1 MLTARQIAD
10 ALEVSPRTVYRDI
23 GDLVGSG
30 IPIDGEAGVGYL
42 LRDGYRLPPLMFTR
56 EELVALGL
64 GAQMV
69 RVWSDCA
76 LGEVTASAI
85 RKIESVLPPSL
96 KDEIRESPLQVP
108 WFMASE
114 QLRDNL
120 EVLRRCV
127 DEKRKVVARYVSL
140 QQAETTRT
148 LRPLLLY
155 FWAASGR
162 WVPGANCGKT
172 SVRSGSTCLAIF
184 ARTRNAS
191 IPPLAVMRRCTWRS
205 RPGASAATDG
215 PGPADPTTQSNS
227 GITPGTTPW
236 QRPLPAAC

>member
-1 MLTARQIAD
+1 MPLLQEGRVLTARQIAD

-69 RVWSDCA
+69 RAWSDRA

-108 WFMASE
+108 RFMASE

-155 FWAASGR
+155 FWGSKWTLGAWCELREDFRLFRVDLLGDICPDKECLDPAPGR
-162 WVPGANCGKT
+162 D
-172 SVRSGSTCLAIF
+172 
-184 ARTRNAS
+184 
-191 IPPLAVMRRCTWRS
+191 
-205 RPGASAATDG
+205 ASAYMAQQAWRFG
-215 PGPADPTTQSNS
+215 GH
-227 GITPGTTPW
+227 
-236 QRPLPAAC
+236 